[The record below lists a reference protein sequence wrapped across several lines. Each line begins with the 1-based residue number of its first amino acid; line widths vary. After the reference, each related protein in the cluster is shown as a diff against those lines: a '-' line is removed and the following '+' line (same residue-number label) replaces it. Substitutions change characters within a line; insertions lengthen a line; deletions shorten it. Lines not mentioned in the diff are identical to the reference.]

1 MFAGG
6 ATVCEAHSTLPYHGI
21 LNFANRQICER
32 TYKQEFT
39 VAFASSR
46 EKITEIFLMDKNKGF
61 CFIDFALFPCEIYE
75 YLRIDDF

>member
-32 TYKQEFT
+32 TYKQEFIFQKRNAVVRRSLT
-39 VAFASSR
+39 TAFYM
-46 EKITEIFLMDKNKGF
+46 I
-61 CFIDFALFPCEIYE
+61 
-75 YLRIDDF
+75 